1 MAEVNKTI
9 HHYVEK
15 MKEYLL
21 EEYPELF
28 TDYPKPLDD
37 KKIGTL
43 IMRYGYDNSLLY
55 LEKFA
60 NYTTSDGRYKSPF
73 ATANSWLDADVKDG
87 KIIIPQV
94 KAEVKREQSRQVIW
108 TTDETH
114 RACEL
119 FRADYPPDSAIR
131 VNNKV
136 YFMLT
141 GGRIEASDGEI
152 IGVSN
157 FIFKHFHSYL
167 YKAREAL
174 ENEKNADYDKIVE
187 KMKEAREV
195 KKQTTAEFLAKE
207 MAKLEQKFNKNLK

>member
-94 KAEVKREQSRQVIW
+94 KAEVKREQARQIVW
-108 TTDETH
+108 TSEETH

-119 FRADYPPDSAIR
+119 FLMDYPPDSAIR
-131 VNNKV
+131 VKNEV
-136 YFMLT
+136 YFT
-141 GGRIEASDGEI
+141 TQGSRIENPNGEI
-152 IGVSN
+152 IN
-157 FIFKHFHSYL
+157 PEEFIVKHFHSYL

-195 KKQTTAEFLAKE
+195 KKQTAAEFLAKE